1 VKGEKEQGLEDLR
14 EIRSMMERSSR
25 FLSLSGLS
33 GIAAGC
39 LAILGGGV
47 AYWAL
52 VQGWEEDAL
61 VRWIWADALIVF
73 LGSVGISIAFS
84 ARLARRR
91 GQVMWG
97 AQGKS
102 LLMEMV
108 PPLLGGGVLSIVLV
122 YHRMFLAIPGIM
134 LLFYGTALASAAKV
148 TREDAR
154 HLGWVEMGLGVLA
167 LVFLPE
173 GLLIWMAGFGMAHIV
188 YGVIMFR
195 KYEQ

>member
-1 VKGEKEQGLEDLR
+1 VKGERQQGLEDLR

-39 LAILGGGV
+39 LAIVGGGV
-47 AYWAL
+47 ASWAL
-52 VQGWEEDAL
+52 AQGWEEDLL
-61 VRWIWADALIVF
+61 VRWIWADSLAVL
-73 LGSVGISIAFS
+73 LGSIGISIAFS
-84 ARLARRR
+84 ARLARKKE
-91 GQVMWG
+91 QPMWG
-97 AQGKS
+97 AQGKA
-102 LLMEMV
+102 LLLEMV
-108 PPLLGGGVLSIVLV
+108 PPLVGGGTLCIVLV

-167 LVFLPE
+167 LVFLPQ
-173 GLLIWMAGFGMAHIV
+173 GLYCWMAGFGAAHIV
-188 YGVIMFR
+188 YGALMYR

>member
-1 VKGEKEQGLEDLR
+1 
-14 EIRSMMERSSR
+14 
-25 FLSLSGLS
+25 
-33 GIAAGC
+33 
-39 LAILGGGV
+39 
-47 AYWAL
+47 
-52 VQGWEEDAL
+52 
-61 VRWIWADALIVF
+61 
-73 LGSVGISIAFS
+73 
-84 ARLARRR
+84 
-91 GQVMWG
+91 MWG

-148 TREDAR
+148 TRVDAR

-188 YGVIMFR
+188 YGVLMFR
-195 KYEQ
+195 KYEK